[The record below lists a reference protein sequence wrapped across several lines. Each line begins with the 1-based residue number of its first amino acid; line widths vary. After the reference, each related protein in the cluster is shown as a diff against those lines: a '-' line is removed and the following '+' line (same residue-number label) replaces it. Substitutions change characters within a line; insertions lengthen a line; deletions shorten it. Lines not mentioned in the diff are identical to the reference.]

1 MRNHLLI
8 GAALACL
15 AGCSSGPAEI
25 LEGPRYPADLPR
37 AETLDVQVFK
47 EEQSVRMTN
56 TSARAF
62 GPSTIWLN
70 ERYGRPIDG
79 WAVGEPLD
87 LRLDE
92 FRDHYSEPFRPGGF
106 FASEKPMVL
115 VLAQVE
121 TEGAE
126 GREMVGLVVVETGR
140 PR

>member
-1 MRNHLLI
+1 MRNHLLTA
-8 GAALACL
+8 AALACL

-25 LEGPRYPADLPR
+25 LEGPRYPSDVPR
-37 AETLDVQVFK
+37 GETLDVQVFK

-70 ERYGRPIDG
+70 ARYGRPIDA

-87 LRLDE
+87 LPLRE
-92 FRDHYSEPFRPGGF
+92 FRDHYSEPFRGGGF
-106 FASEKPMVL
+106 FATEKPMEL

-121 TEGAE
+121 TDGDT

-140 PR
+140 AR